1 MKAKSNIP
9 EVAKPPQAAPQAESQ
24 EPPYKG
30 LRLIERLVPFLG
42 GSDTCPSADDCENMN
57 RDAFNSASS
66 LVELVAW
73 GEEALENEVGPST
86 EPIIIRAA
94 EGITLQ
100 LEMMRLAS
108 KALFELYPGDTIAL
122 KPR

>member
-9 EVAKPPQAAPQAESQ
+9 EVMKPPQAAPQAEPR
-24 EPPYKG
+24 EPLYKG
-30 LRLIERLVPFLG
+30 LSSIERLVPFLG
-42 GSDTCPSADDCENMN
+42 GSDTYPSADDCENMN
-57 RDAFNSASS
+57 RDAFNTARS
-66 LVELVAW
+66 LVELVTW
-73 GEEALENEVGPST
+73 GEEAFENEVGTAT
-86 EPIIIRAA
+86 EPTLTCAA

-108 KALFELYPGDTIAL
+108 KTLFEQFQGDTFAR